1 MQQKTETESR
11 AMLLGS
17 VATLARDL
25 LIRNKKKD
33 FQSVK
38 NIKNYENEKKKK
50 SKQVDFA
57 LNCC

>member
-38 NIKNYENEKKKK
+38 NIKIMKTKKKEIK
-50 SKQVDFA
+50 TS
-57 LNCC
+57 